1 MYEIIINWSGKE
13 HALESEGELLAPTG
27 APKPDSSKIQPYS
40 GVIKRYTKGHSVDDF
55 GACYQRR
62 DLKIGLGGIVFT
74 K

>member
-13 HALESEGELLAPTG
+13 HDLVGDGELLAPPD
-27 APKPDSSKIQPYS
+27 AAKPDSNKIQPYS
-40 GVIKRYTKGHSVDDF
+40 GVIKRHTKGNSVDDF